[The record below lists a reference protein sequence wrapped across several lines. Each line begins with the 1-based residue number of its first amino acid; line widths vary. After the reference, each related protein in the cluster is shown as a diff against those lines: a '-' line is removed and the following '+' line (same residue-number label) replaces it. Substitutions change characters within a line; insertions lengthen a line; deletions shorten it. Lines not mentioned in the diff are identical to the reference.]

1 MKLWSSVMMCS
12 SSITRNLLE
21 MQFFRPTADKENPET
36 LGVEPSESML
46 PGTPHNSDRC
56 FTEELLVQRSEL
68 QSQLSIKITLDA
80 FKHN

>member
-1 MKLWSSVMMCS
+1 
-12 SSITRNLLE
+12 
-21 MQFFRPTADKENPET
+21 MQIFKPTADEENPET
-36 LGVEPSESML
+36 LGVEPSECML
-46 PGTPHNSDRC
+46 PSTPHNFDRC